1 MIERYI
7 TGCAV
12 EDPLL
17 ELPAQTRERLKDC
30 FPRGATRR
38 MTQLGMLVGS
48 VLRSLKPEESS
59 ALVYATRF
67 AENQALEEYLASF
80 PTPSPTLFQT
90 SIHPSAVQQV
100 LIARQQP
107 IRELFPLTGNAQ
119 LGAHSLQMALLA
131 PGPRVILCGG
141 EERGTWLREH
151 GSASEETFAFA
162 VGLSH
167 AAAGSI
173 GKLSF
178 NADTKASE
186 ASATQAL
193 DPVGQDGDIQGATRF
208 AAPTGS
214 NAWVAERS
222 ERFVPVRGQAT
233 KDGWTGGR
241 GALSLRELFDI
252 VRDRRGLKRE
262 LSIGGILEIS
272 WL

>member
-7 TGCAV
+7 TGCAA

-17 ELPAQTRERLKDC
+17 ETPAQTRERLKEC

-48 VLRSLKPEESS
+48 VLRSLRPEESS

-80 PTPSPTLFQT
+80 PNPSPTLFQT

-119 LGAHSLQMALLA
+119 LGAHSLQIALLA

-162 VGLSH
+162 VGLAEESTG
-167 AAAGSI
+167 AV
-173 GKLSF
+173 GKVTF
-178 NADTKASE
+178 NAGTKASE
-186 ASATQAL
+186 ASATQSIE
-193 DPVGQDGDIQGATRF
+193 PVGQDGNIHGGTRF
-208 AAPTGS
+208 ACPTGS

-222 ERFVPVRGQAT
+222 ERFVPVRAQAT
-233 KDGWTGGR
+233 NAGWTGER
-241 GALSLRELFDI
+241 EALSLRELFEV
-252 VRDRRGLKRE
+252 VRDRRRLKRD
-262 LSIGGILEIS
+262 LSIGGTLEIS
-272 WL
+272 WQ